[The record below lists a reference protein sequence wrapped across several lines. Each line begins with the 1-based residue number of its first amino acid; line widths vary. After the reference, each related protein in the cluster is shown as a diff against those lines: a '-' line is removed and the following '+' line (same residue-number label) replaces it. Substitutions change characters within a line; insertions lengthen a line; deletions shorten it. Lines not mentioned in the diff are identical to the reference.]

1 MKFLCL
7 CFYCIP
13 QRYACPTMCCIR
25 NPFPAMTFQTFNAA
39 AILTYIDV
47 ITIMLLSHNL
57 IHTKFHYCNSSGK
70 SGDSQLILCRQ
81 TNSRIISQ
89 GMQRKEG
96 HNHVCPE
103 SSMNEML
110 KIPKV
115 RKRLGFEGRQRQG
128 RSMSSCP
135 TGCRHTSHYTKG
147 EF

>member
-1 MKFLCL
+1 MGKPGTLNLSLPFVVAYCL
-7 CFYCIP
+7 TEISAFSQVMWTKP
-13 QRYACPTMCCIR
+13 SV
-25 NPFPAMTFQTFNAA
+25 
-39 AILTYIDV
+39 DV
-47 ITIMLLSHNL
+47 ITIMLLSHSL

-89 GMQRKEG
+89 RMQRKEG

-128 RSMSSCP
+128 RSLSSCP
-135 TGCRHTSHYTKG
+135 TGCRHTNHYTKG